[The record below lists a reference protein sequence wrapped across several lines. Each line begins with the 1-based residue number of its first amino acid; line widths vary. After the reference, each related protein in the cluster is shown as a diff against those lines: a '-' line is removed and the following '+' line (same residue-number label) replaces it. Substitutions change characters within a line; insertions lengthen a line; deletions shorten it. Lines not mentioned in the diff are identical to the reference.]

1 MKTLILAMALLVAT
15 DAFAVRQRA
24 IRRFYAGNQT
34 VPPASAAQTPA
45 PAVAVTSSTITH
57 TLADGTSTLLDVVVR
72 GSRQACNDS
81 GGVYLQEIQRQGSGY
96 IQIVDSCHL
105 PQDTNAFVGF
115 EAVGN
120 GYYRPFLDGG
130 GVNTICAA
138 ERASIGSQSSYCAQP
153 VQGYQQ
159 QSQSQFD
166 AAIDA
171 AGGEGCASSWRS
183 MNGLAMGIGYN
194 RHILYRDSRNISVL
208 AVGDI
213 IGTSECSLLRSVQ
226 GSTASYSMPAAN
238 GTAKQETGAC
248 PLAIVTEFRKFN
260 PSWAQQ
266 CREGIVRPDTNV
278 YVEVDVNY

>member
-24 IRRFYAGNQT
+24 VRRFYAGNQT

-45 PAVAVTSSTITH
+45 PAVGVTSSTITH

-72 GSRQACNDS
+72 ESRQACNDS
-81 GGVYLQEIQRQGSGY
+81 GRIYVQQLSRQGYGY
-96 IQIVDSCHL
+96 IQVVDSCHL
-105 PQDTNAFVGF
+105 PQDLTAFVGM
-115 EAVGN
+115 EASGN
-120 GYYRPFLDGG
+120 LYYRPFLDGG
-130 GVNTICAA
+130 GVNTICMA
-138 ERASIGSQSSYCAQP
+138 ERQSIGSQSSYCAQP
-153 VQGYQQ
+153 VTGYVQ
-159 QSQSQFD
+159 QSQAQFD

-171 AGGEGCASSWRS
+171 AGGAGCSDSWRAL
-183 MNGLAMGIGYN
+183 NGISFLGFN
-194 RHILYRDSRNISVL
+194 RNIYYRDSRNISVIATGEIL
-208 AVGDI
+208 
-213 IGTSECSLLRSVQ
+213 GTSECSLLRGVM

-248 PLAIVTEFRKFN
+248 PLAIVREFRKFN